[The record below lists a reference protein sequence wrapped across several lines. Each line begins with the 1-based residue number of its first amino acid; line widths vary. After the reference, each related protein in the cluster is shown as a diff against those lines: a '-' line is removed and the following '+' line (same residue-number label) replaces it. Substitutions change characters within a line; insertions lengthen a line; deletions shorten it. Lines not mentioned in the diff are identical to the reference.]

1 MKRPLIA
8 SSLAVLLGACSSM
21 APTYERPAA
30 PVPAT
35 WPTGAAYAPAAAEA
49 DAAKTAAA
57 NIPWQQFVQDD
68 RLRQVIA
75 QALAHSRDLRKTVAN
90 IESARAQYWGQRA
103 ALLPTVN
110 AGVSGTRARSVA
122 ATGTGTG
129 TENGSGTVQT
139 QTTSANLSVSSYE
152 IDLFGRVRSLSDAAL
167 ETYLATEEA
176 GRAARISL
184 IAETAS
190 AWLALGADRSKLA
203 LAQQTLESAQRSM
216 AVTQKRRDAGVASR
230 VDVSQAETVYQQ
242 ARADLASTTTA
253 IAQDRNALEL
263 LAGSPVA
270 DALLPTALPAADGAA
285 LADVPAGL
293 SSDVLL
299 SRPDVLQAEHQL
311 KSANAN
317 IGAARAAF
325 FPKLSL
331 TAAGGVASTA
341 LASLFSGG
349 ASMVWSLAPA
359 VTLPLFDGGANQAN
373 LAYTQAQ
380 QSLYVSTYELAVQT
394 AFREVADALARRG
407 TVAEQLSA
415 QAALVDAA
423 ADSHR
428 LAHARY
434 TSGVDTFLN
443 ALDAQRTLYT
453 AQQALLSVQ
462 VSALDNRVT
471 LYRVLGGGV
480 LD

>member
-90 IESARAQYWGQRA
+90 IESARAQYRGQRA

-122 ATGTGTG
+122 ATGTG
-129 TENGSGTVQT
+129 NGSGTVQT

-311 KSANAN
+311 KSATAN

-428 LAHARY
+428 LAQARY

-453 AQQALLSVQ
+453 AQQTLLTVQ
-462 VSALDNRVT
+462 LSALDNRVT